1 MEIRTLLNIEH
12 TSLLDAFNL
21 SFSDYLLP
29 FHLTMDQL
37 ESKWRAERI
46 RSELSVGVF
55 EGDRLI
61 AFILH
66 GAQEID
72 GQLVVYNGGTGVI
85 PEKRGLGLVGQMY
98 AFIQPILIQ
107 RDVRQV
113 VLEVLSENYPA
124 IRAYEKLDFLK
135 LRKLSCYSG
144 LVVPNTTC
152 TDVDVRPLD
161 RSDLHL
167 LASFWDI
174 RPTWQNSAYAI
185 AAVGEDAVSLGAYKD
200 DTLMGY
206 IVFHP
211 HLNKIYQIAVVQ
223 DARRKG
229 VGTQLVMAANTYC
242 TGKLIITNV
251 DAQALDFGL
260 FLNTLGLDMY
270 IQQYEMEKR
279 FID

>member
-12 TSLLDAFNL
+12 TRLLDAFNL

-37 ESKWRAERI
+37 EFKWRAEQI
-46 RSELSVGVF
+46 RPELSVGAF
-55 EGDRLI
+55 EGERLI

-66 GAQEID
+66 GAQEIN

-98 AFIQPILIQ
+98 TFIQPILKK
-107 RDVRQV
+107 RDVQQV
-113 VLEVLSENYPA
+113 VLEVLSENKPA
-124 IRAYEKLDFLK
+124 IRAYEKLNFLK

-144 LVVPNTTC
+144 LIVPKAAD

-161 RSDLHL
+161 KADLHL
-167 LASFWDI
+167 LQSFWDI
-174 RPTWQNSAYAI
+174 TPTWQNSAYAV
-185 AAVGEDAVSLGAYKD
+185 AAIGEDAISLGAYKD
-200 DTLMGY
+200 STLMGY

-211 HLNKIYQIAVVQ
+211 HLNKIYQVAVAP
-223 DARRKG
+223 DFRRQG
-229 VGTQLVMAANTYC
+229 VGTELIMVANTYC
-242 TGKLIITNV
+242 TGKLNITNI

-260 FLNTLGLDMY
+260 FLNTLGLKMY
-270 IQQYEMEKR
+270 IQQYEMEKQL
-279 FID
+279 ID